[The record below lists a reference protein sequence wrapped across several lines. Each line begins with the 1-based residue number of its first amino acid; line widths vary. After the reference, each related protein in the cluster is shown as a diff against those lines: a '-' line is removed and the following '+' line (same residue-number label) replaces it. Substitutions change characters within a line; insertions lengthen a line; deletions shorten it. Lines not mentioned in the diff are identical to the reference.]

1 MEGNIVR
8 KKGDKRDTILLTLR
22 QARFNVGTGQIG
34 TALSQIDQVERLIRD
49 WNFSKK
55 GAYLSKG

>member
-1 MEGNIVR
+1 MR

-22 QARFNVGTGQIG
+22 QARFNVGAGQIG